1 MPLTLSGELWT
12 QKVPAGAFFFVTKRV
27 FSLILMIFQDFDRFL
42 KNFEDLGLKIFETG
56 RLDPRI
62 VTSASWDAFSVR
74 NF

>member
-1 MPLTLSGELWT
+1 M
-12 QKVPAGAFFFVTKRV
+12 PAGAFFFLTKRV
-27 FSLILMIFQDFDRFL
+27 VSLIPMIFEDFDRFL
-42 KNFEDLGLKIFETG
+42 KNFEDSGLKIFETG

>member
-1 MPLTLSGELWT
+1 M
-12 QKVPAGAFFFVTKRV
+12 PAGAFFFVPQSV
-27 FSLILMIFQDFDRFL
+27 FLQLFMIFEDFDRFL
-42 KNFEDLGLKIFETG
+42 KNFEDLGLKKFETG